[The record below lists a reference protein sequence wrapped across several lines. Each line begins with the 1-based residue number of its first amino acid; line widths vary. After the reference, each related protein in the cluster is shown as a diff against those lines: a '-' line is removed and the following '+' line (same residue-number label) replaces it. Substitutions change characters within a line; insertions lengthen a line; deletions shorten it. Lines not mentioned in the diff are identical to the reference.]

1 MKVYPGSLGIASF
14 GPVCLDKSS
23 EQYGNIT
30 TTPKVVW
37 QNFPIYRLFR
47 DAFGFDDKYPGR
59 SEKLL
64 MDTDVNIPALY
75 EYNLARARNDPLVKE
90 SLCYITVGTGIGIGL
105 IINGKTVHGMMHPE
119 GGHVRVPIS
128 PLEKT
133 LYNDYKGTCPFHG
146 DCLEGL
152 CNNIAI
158 KERLGLKS
166 VDEVKD
172 IGDDNQIWDLI
183 AYYMGTF
190 CANLF
195 LTMSVERISIGGGIY
210 NRQVLM
216 KKTREVFE

>member
-1 MKVYPGSLGIASF
+1 MKVYPGSLGIAAF

-37 QNFPIYRLFR
+37 QNFPIYSLFR
-47 DAFGFDDKYPGR
+47 DSFGFDDKHPGR

-210 NRQVLM
+210 NR
-216 KKTREVFE
+216 

>member
-37 QNFPIYRLFR
+37 QNFPIYSLFR
-47 DAFGFDDKYPGR
+47 DAFGFDDKHPGR

-75 EYNLARARNDPLVKE
+75 EYNLARARDDPLVKE

-133 LYNDYKGTCPFHG
+133 LYKDYKGTCPFHG

-166 VDEVKD
+166 VDEVKE